1 MQIPDRL
8 ALTRRRTILF
18 VFVFIVLIVFVVL
31 LRRRLLLLWLW
42 FRSLFLLLLLLLPLN
57 ILAFLFV
64 GSLLFQSLLL
74 LGTLLFRILAFL
86 LLLLLTQLVCLL
98 LLLLLPLL
106 RLRFGV
112 LSRGGR
118 AIIGGRAVIRW
129 TIRIRIVR
137 IRIIW
142 SRGRRTIWVRPI
154 RILSIRR
161 VRIRIWPIGIWR
173 IRGRRIWI
181 WSIWILGIWRVR
193 ICIWPI
199 GVRCIRIRIRRI
211 RSRIRILR
219 IRCVRPVGVWR
230 IRVGLIWV
238 RPVGIG
244 IRRIRISSIRR
255 VRTYVSGTICV
266 WLHRV
271 WLRRSR
277 LALLSCLRWPN
288 GLARAVYRIP
298 LWRKRC
304 RFRRSGD
311 LHVCARGLWL
321 IGANL
326 CHRHRTAAVGLDRF
340 YLLRNWSWRRRW
352 RGFCD
357 YVATSKSRRRTN
369 LCWSR
374 RTRKTTRLRGNYGR
388 R

>member
-8 ALTRRRTILF
+8 ALTRRRTILL
-18 VFVFIVLIVFVVL
+18 VFLFIVFIVL
-31 LRRRLLLLWLW
+31 LRRRRLFLWLWFRSLSWRLLFFWLW
-42 FRSLFLLLLLLLPLN
+42 FRSLFLLLLWLWPLN

-74 LGTLLFRILAFL
+74 LGTLLFSILALL
-86 LLLLLTQLVCLL
+86 LLLLLTQLVC
-98 LLLLLPLL
+98 LLLLPLL

-142 SRGRRTIWVRPI
+142 SRGRRTIWVRPT

-161 VRIRIWPIGIWR
+161 VRI
-173 IRGRRIWI
+173 
-181 WSIWILGIWRVR
+181 
-193 ICIWPI
+193 CIW
-199 GVRCIRIRIRRI
+199 RI

-374 RTRKTTRLRGNYGR
+374 RTRKTTRLRGNYG
-388 R
+388 